1 MVDAESKIKTDG
13 SPKRIR
19 HAYPRKEVYH
29 RWIHSSE
36 YVYASGNCQIS
47 GRDNYLFVGDI
58 GKYAPINV
66 IENKVDLTGRA
77 FAVIDRN
84 TNRILISDK
93 YYAFAWELL
102 RSLPDEYEVFSCH
115 GNIPRHDILSEE
127 NTELLCKKHLEYI
140 ISNYTSRWLYA
151 YYAVL
156 EGKNILHRDITV
168 DISKEAIVSQT
179 VGHKNYNILAFIKK
193 YKIKKYDWYNE
204 TLNPNYKLDIYY
216 PDTNSIIKISLPTVK
231 QVITGTVFS
240 KKQIELFKKKH
251 FYTEYCYG
259 SGISF
264 KSVEKYWNKTVAP
277 LDADSAND
285 NNSYDLTYAQVKKFF
300 QVNKVYW
307 NDNFYDNRLVT
318 WNDYVILTKREG
330 CKRRSKYVEENV
342 EQSKQNELKAREEL
356 KKHSDTD
363 YLKYWREGK
372 DSQVRKYVEY
382 KRFVTPNHRNR
393 HGFWITQK
401 LYTKFD
407 NIQLKLYN
415 NNTIVTSNNASVSI
429 NDAIKCYRLLQACI
443 EKHNKEGQ
451 NIFSFVAKNILIGI
465 YNLIEISYI
474 PKYKDDGTPLPITTW
489 LIRIGCHKIW
499 LDDFEDFVHYYHLE
513 DKFGIKHDNKNK
525 QIKLKIK

>member
-19 HAYPRKEVYH
+19 RAYSRKEVYH

-58 GKYAPINV
+58 GNYAPINV

-115 GNIPRHDILSEE
+115 GNIPCHDILSEE

-216 PDTNSIIKISLPTVK
+216 PDTDSTIKISLPTVK

-393 HGFWITQK
+393 RGFWITQK
-401 LYTKFD
+401 LYAKFD
-407 NIQLKLYN
+407 NIQLKLY

-465 YNLIEISYI
+465 YNLIEISYV